1 MDFSAHHSVKLV
13 KIRISQAS
21 HSVPT
26 CMGCAPECSQSR
38 VTWQTSRLKQGSTVV
53 DLKAQLWTPIQRS
66 SDTFIAA
73 SAKPPCCASMQCSL
87 LKRNHCTIKAS
98 TMHYALCTIHSAL
111 CIMHYAFCTMQLSW
125 SRLWTQLWTPIW
137 TKCSPVKSHLYCSI
151 C

>member
-98 TMHYALCTIHSAL
+98 AMHYTFCTMHSAL
-111 CIMHYAFCTMQLSW
+111 CSYPGQDCGHSCEHRSGQNAHQSSDTFIAASAKPP
-125 SRLWTQLWTPIW
+125 RL
-137 TKCSPVKSHLYCSI
+137 C
-151 C
+151 